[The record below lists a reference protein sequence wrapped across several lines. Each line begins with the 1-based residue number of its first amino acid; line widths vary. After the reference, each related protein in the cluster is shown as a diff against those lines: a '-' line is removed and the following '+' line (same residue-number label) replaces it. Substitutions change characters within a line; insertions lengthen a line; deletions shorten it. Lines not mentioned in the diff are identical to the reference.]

1 MTFWMHVNSAGQFF
15 YHISF
20 YRQRLL
26 SISRYTNKDRTYK
39 ITYVRILQTGS
50 TIDLFAT
57 ILGYNMLEAYVH
69 FVWIFVLF
77 VYSENWTSWSISGLL
92 KRLSWFSRMSSDNF
106 TGACGLHTP
115 PPLLLN
121 CFIIEYCTLF
131 FFLSRYGW
139 FSFECSNNK
148 IEIPL
153 RFSGLEG
160 FLMYPV

>member
-106 TGACGLHTP
+106 QVLVDCIP
-115 PPLLLN
+115 RPLSSWIVL
-121 CFIIEYCTLF
+121 EYCTLF
-131 FFLSRYGW
+131 FFYLAMVGFHSNVATTKSKSRCVFLALKG
-139 FSFECSNNK
+139 FSCIQYK
-148 IEIPL
+148 L
-153 RFSGLEG
+153 
-160 FLMYPV
+160 